1 MKRTRSGWETGF
13 NPNSIGHGI
22 YFEVDM
28 QDLMEIEN
36 GLNMTKDKTKQV
48 LKAAINKTASQTE
61 KLLAKEAFK
70 RYIVTEK
77 VKVKRSLSIPK
88 KATISSLEA
97 VVASH
102 GKVNELINFKV
113 TPKTYVRGGGV
124 PGGYKGKVLKRG
136 GSNKIVEL
144 MPGRDGDSYKAF
156 IVQYNNSN
164 GSSHMAVAQRRPG
177 HHGKKYREALKSL
190 FSPSIPT
197 MLGYEQGVFGK
208 VEPKMYEMLDKNIQA
223 QILRYLG

>member
-48 LKAAINKTASQTE
+48 LKAAINKTATDTN
-61 KLLAKEAFK
+61 KLIMKEVYK
-70 RYIVTEK
+70 RYQVTEK
-77 VKVKRSLSIPK
+77 VKVKRGIDVTK

-97 VVASH
+97 VITSK
-102 GKVNELINFKV
+102 GKVNELYNFKV
-113 TPKTYVRGGGV
+113 SPRVYVRGGGV
-124 PGGYKGKVLKRG
+124 PGGYKGKVLKKRG
-136 GSNKIVEL
+136 RNRRVEL
-144 MPGRDGDSYKAF
+144 MPGGDGDTYKAF
-156 IVQYNNSN
+156 IVRYAS
-164 GSSHMAVAQRRPG
+164 GHMAVAQRVP
-177 HHGKKYREALKSL
+177 GKKSKKTYKEAIKSL

-197 MLGYEQGVFGK
+197 MVGYQEGVFGI
-208 VEPKMYEMLDKNIQA
+208 VEPKMYDLLDKHIQA